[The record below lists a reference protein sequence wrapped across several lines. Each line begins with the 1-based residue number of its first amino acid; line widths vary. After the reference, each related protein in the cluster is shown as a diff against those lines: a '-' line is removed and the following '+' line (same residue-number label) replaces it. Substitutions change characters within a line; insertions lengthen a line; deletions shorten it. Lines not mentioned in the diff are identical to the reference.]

1 MSQPKKSLSSLL
13 APYLTLDPA
22 AERMIGAITTDNRQ
36 LDADTLWLAARGVSH
51 HALDYYHG
59 EPAAAIVYEPPY
71 PAPPPCLVPISA
83 RTSATSPLIIMTIPR
98 AP

>member
-13 APYLTLDPA
+13 APYLTFDPT

-59 EPAAAIVYEPPY
+59 EPAAGIFLNVNQRV
-71 PAPPPCLVPISA
+71 PCLAPISA
-83 RTSATSPLIIMTIPR
+83 RTSATSLPITTTIPR
-98 AP
+98 AL